1 MNASNCLFCR
11 IVRREVPA
19 TIVHEDDEVLAFQDI
34 APKAPVHL
42 LVIPKRHV
50 DGLQAVHEGNA
61 SIMAPLFA
69 CVGRLAA
76 QFGVAA
82 DGYRTVINVGADGG
96 QTVFHLHVQVLG
108 GRPMPWPR
116 GL

>member
-1 MNASNCLFCR
+1 MSASTCLFCR

-50 DGLQAVHEGNA
+50 DGLQAVNEGNA
-61 SIMAPLFA
+61 SIMASLFA
-69 CVGRLAA
+69 CVDRLAA
-76 QFGVAA
+76 QFGVAGS
-82 DGYRTVINVGADGG
+82 GYRTVINVGADGG
-96 QTVFHLHVQVLG
+96 QTVFHLHVHVLG
-108 GRPMPWPR
+108 GRPMTWPP
-116 GL
+116 G